1 LTGPSGIQA
10 QLIGDLNK
18 DYKVDFKD
26 IHVFALQWLDPICLA
41 PGCIA
46 DLDNVDGVNMAD
58 FALLAKNWKMVESH
72 LVISEFMARNA
83 SQVPLEEG
91 DLLDG
96 NGDSSDWIEIYNPTD
111 TTVNLDGWYLTDSK
125 ANLTM
130 WQFPDGNQIKPGEF
144 MVVFASGKT
153 YEQNPLNYP
162 YLDPGGD
169 YHTNFE
175 LDQEGD
181 YLALVANDGNTIVH
195 EYQPEYPTQ
204 LADISYGLA
213 QYATT
218 LVPSGATAS
227 YHVPSSG
234 DAGIGTD
241 WTDVNFDDSSWDTG
255 NTGIGFGNVLPGLNV
270 TYYKANT
277 VVNSLS
283 IAESVI
289 SNPSM
294 QTTMVTETASL
305 INYFNTGNEGHY
317 VNNNPFPGT
326 TIGNN
331 VEDFVVLVTGMV
343 LIPEAD
349 QWTFGVNSDDGFG
362 LELTKGT
369 DVFTSSYPNPRG
381 PGDTLAVF
389 NVTQPGLYNLRLVFY
404 ENGGGSELELFAAR
418 GNFSTFDS
426 ASFDLVGDTDNGG
439 LYANSVSNEV
449 DTDVQQQMQNINAS
463 LWARIE
469 FNLEEGENG
478 LFDTMTLRM
487 KYEDGFVAYL
497 NGQEVARRRAPSSVQ
512 WNSTADSN
520 RPIDDSSIFEEINL
534 MAYLYL
540 LQSGKNVLAFHG
552 LNYNENDSD
561 FLILP
566 ELVAAR
572 NQAVPQ
578 YFTTAT
584 PRTFNIP
591 GAIGRVGEVWF
602 SHKRGF
608 YESAFQLNLYTGSN
622 DAVIRYTIDGSQPT
636 ITNGNIYSSPF
647 TINHTTVVRAV
658 AVKPGWLDSA
668 VETYTY
674 IFLNDVI
681 YQTSS
686 PPGFPG
692 SWGGTAA
699 DYEMDPEVVN
709 AHLGTITDD
718 LKSIP
723 TMSLVTHVDDMF
735 GPSGIYSNP
744 GGTGF
749 TWEVP
754 GSVELIYPSGLEGFQ
769 VDCGI
774 RIYGGA
780 FRGMGLTRKKT
791 FRLLFK
797 GIYGPTKLRYPL
809 FGEDASDQFDTI
821 ILRGGANDA
830 WNNWG
835 DADTQYI
842 VDEFM
847 RRTQLALGH
856 PSGHGTFVHL
866 YVNGLYWGLYN
877 PVERPQSSFAAN
889 YFGGPKEEW
898 DTNNSGNPCGESS
911 TASWNAMLNLVGQG
925 LTGTENYQK
934 IQGNNPDGTNNP
946 AYDDLLDVDNYIGY
960 MFSNFWGGT
969 GDWPG
974 HNYYAGCRRPPNATG
989 FKFFNWD
996 SEGAIVIWSNLTANR
1011 TGVNNGAGRP
1021 YAALRQNSEFCLLFA
1036 DHAHRYMLNNGP
1048 ATSGPSYARYK
1059 ELADEVE
1066 RAIVGESARWGDM
1079 AASTPYTLSHWQTT
1093 RDYILNTYMPQ
1104 RRDIVFGQLRN
1115 AGLYP
1120 LDTDA
1125 PVFYINGSPQHSSEI
1140 SSSDQL
1146 TMDDPNRPGITIYYT
1161 TDGNDPHLPEELQI
1175 TGTTLLDEDAPKKV
1189 LVPTGSVNDNWKGGG
1204 AFDDSGWNH
1213 GTFITDKTGGVG
1225 YDENPSYI
1233 PYISYDVEALMNA
1246 DVNSNANKSCYI
1258 RIPFTFNGDPCD
1270 FNFMMLYIRYDDGFI
1285 AHLNGDE
1292 IERINFPEN
1301 DTPLWN
1307 SGSSGQHEAS
1317 GLEAIPVSDHL
1328 DSLKNG
1334 DNILAIQGLNTS
1346 TTSSDFIISAE
1357 LVAGEANSTGGISS
1371 SATEY
1376 TGTLTF
1382 DKSTHVKAR
1391 VLNGIT
1397 WSALNEAVYAI
1408 GPVAENLR
1416 ITEIMYH
1423 PHNTG
1428 DPNDPN
1434 TEFIELKNIGPATL
1448 NLNLVKFTEGINFT
1462 FPDIEL
1468 DSNDLVVVVKDR
1480 NAFEAKYGTSVNI
1493 AGQYTGSLANDG
1505 ESIKLVDAIGR
1516 KILDFEY
1523 KDGWY
1528 SITDGGG
1535 FSLTMI
1541 DPVDSTIYGSVKGL
1555 FAHWKFDD
1563 GSGGTAT
1570 DSIGINNGTLN
1581 GNPTWTAGRFDG
1593 ALSFDG
1599 TDDYVS
1605 VDPIAPLIGNTVT
1618 VQAWIHTSEYAGIWN
1633 LILTQNV
1640 GNGYYFYVSSDRP
1653 AFYIVVGASYV
1664 QAISQ
1669 DAINPNEWYHVAG
1682 TNDGSNLKLYV
1693 DGQLKGSDSSTGF
1706 LGVSSNA
1713 YIGHEPVSSLYY
1725 YGLIDD
1731 VRIYN
1736 RAVSESEFQDIAD
1749 PMGRWGKKS
1758 SWRASVYRN
1767 GTPGTDDSGI
1777 LPDPGAVVINEVMA
1791 HSNAGPDWIELHN
1804 TTGEAIN
1811 IGGWFLSDN
1820 NRDEPNLT
1828 KYRIADGTT
1837 IASNDYLVFYQDTD
1851 FNNPG
1856 DPGCNVPFA
1865 LSENGEEACLSSHLD
1880 PNGYLTGYRQ
1890 VEDFG
1895 ASQTNVSLGRYYKSS
1910 TDNFNFV
1917 AMDYN
1922 TPDAN
1927 NAYPKVGPVVINE
1940 IMYNPPTG
1948 NQNEEYIELH
1958 NITGSL
1964 VTLYRYD
1971 KSAPWKF
1978 TDGIDYTFSAGPV
1991 VTIQAY
1997 GYLILAKDLTAFTAR
2012 YGGMPSGVQVLDGFG
2027 GRLSNAGER
2036 LQIGMPGDI
2045 DNLGTRYYIRID
2057 RVTYSDGLHPED
2069 CPGGVDNWPTD
2080 ADGRGKS
2087 LSRKVSSDYGNDV
2100 ANWQA
2105 ATPSPGAA
2113 NP

>member
-1 LTGPSGIQA
+1 LTGSSSIQA
-10 QLIGDLNK
+10 QLVGDLNK
-18 DYKVDFKD
+18 DYKVDSKD
-26 IHVFALQWLDPICLA
+26 MHTFALQWLDPICLA

-58 FALLAKNWKMVESH
+58 FALLANNWKMVESH
-72 LVISEFMARNA
+72 LVISEFMARN
-83 SQVPLEEG
+83 SIT
-91 DLLDG
+91 LLDG
-96 NGDSSDWIEIYNPTD
+96 DSQSSDWIEIYNPTD
-111 TTVNLDGWYLTDSK
+111 TTVNLDGWYLTDDDGD
-125 ANLTM
+125 LTM
-130 WQFPDGNQIKPGEF
+130 WQFPDGLQIKAGEF
-144 MVVFASGKT
+144 RLVFASGKT

-175 LDQEGD
+175 LDQDGD

-195 EYQPEYPTQ
+195 EYAQKYPTQ

-218 LVPSGATAS
+218 LVPSGATAT
-227 YHVPSSG
+227 YHVPTIS
-234 DAGIGTD
+234 DAALGTD
-241 WTDVNFDDSSWDTG
+241 WTDVNFDNSGWKTVQ
-255 NTGIGFGNVLPGLNV
+255 TGIGFGYGSGVDYEYFEGTWNNLP
-270 TYYKANT
+270 
-277 VVNSLS
+277 
-283 IAESVI
+283 
-289 SNPSM
+289 
-294 QTTMVTETASL
+294 
-305 INYFNTGNEGHY
+305 
-317 VNNNPFPGT
+317 
-326 TIGNN
+326 
-331 VEDFVVLVTGMV
+331 DFDV
-343 LIPEAD
+343 LIPVAEDIVDNFDITPRNQDNNFGFRFTALIEVPVNGTY
-349 QWTFGVNSDDGFG
+349 TFYTTSDDGSQLFINDSLVVDNDG
-362 LELTKGT
+362 LHGMVE
-369 DVFTSSYPNPRG
+369 SSGSIYLDAGRHPI
-381 PGDTLAVF
+381 T
-389 NVTQPGLYNLRLVFY
+389 VTFF
-404 ENGGGSELELFAAR
+404 ENGGGE
-418 GNFSTFDS
+418 
-426 ASFDLVGDTDNGG
+426 G
-439 LYANSVSNEV
+439 LIVSYDGPGIPKTVIPDEV
-449 DTDVQQQMQNINAS
+449 LWRRVVTTDVQEDMLGVNAS

-520 RPIDDSSIFEEINL
+520 RPIVESSIFEEINL

-552 LNYNENDSD
+552 LNDNQNNSD

-608 YESAFQLNLYTGSN
+608 YATAFLLNLYTGSN
-622 DAVIRYTIDGSQPT
+622 DAVIHYTIDGSQPT
-636 ITNGNIYSSPF
+636 ITHGTIYSSPININRT
-647 TINHTTVVRAV
+647 TIVRAV

-668 VETYTY
+668 VETHTY
-674 IFLNDVI
+674 IFLGTVI
-681 YQTSS
+681 YQTSN
-686 PPGFPG
+686 PPGFPS

-699 DYEMDPEVVN
+699 DYEMDPEIVS

-735 GPSGIYSNP
+735 GPGGIYSNP
-744 GGTGF
+744 GGAGF
-749 TWEVP
+749 TWERP
-754 GSVELIYPSGLEGFQ
+754 GSIELIYPSGSEGFQ
-769 VDCGI
+769 VDCGV

-809 FGEDASDQFDTI
+809 FGEDAVDEFDTI

-835 DADTQYI
+835 KENTQYI

-856 PSGHGTFVHL
+856 PSGHGMFVHL

-911 TASWNAMLNLVGQG
+911 TATWNTMLNLAGQG
-925 LTGTENYQK
+925 LTNTENYQK

-974 HNYYAGCRRPPNATG
+974 HNFYAGCRRPPNATG

-996 SEGAIVIWSNLTANR
+996 SEGAIIVWSNLNANV
-1011 TGVNNGAGRP
+1011 TGVSNGAGRP

-1079 AASTPYTLSHWQTT
+1079 ASSTPYTLSHWQAK

-1120 LDTDA
+1120 SDTDA
-1125 PVFYINGSPQHSSEI
+1125 PVFYINGAPQHSSEI

-1146 TMDDPNRPGITIYYT
+1146 TMDDPNRSGITIYYT
-1161 TDGNDPHLPEELQI
+1161 TDGNDVRLPEELQI

-1204 AFDDSGWNH
+1204 AFDDSGWND
-1213 GTFITDKTGGVG
+1213 GTFVSGKTGGVG
-1225 YDENPSYI
+1225 YEEGAGYD
-1233 PYISYDVEALMNA
+1233 PYISYDVTAKMYNG
-1246 DVNSNANKSCYI
+1246 NKSCYI

-1346 TTSSDFIISAE
+1346 NTSSDFIISAE
-1357 LVAGEANSTGGISS
+1357 LVAGEANSTGGISP

-1376 TGTLTF
+1376 TGTPLTF

-1391 VLNGIT
+1391 VLDGIT
-1397 WSALNEAVYAI
+1397 WSALNESVYAI
-1408 GPVAENLR
+1408 GPVAEDLR

-1423 PHNTG
+1423 PQNTG

-1434 TEFIELKNIGPATL
+1434 TEFIELKNIGPDTL

-1468 DSNDLVVVVKDR
+1468 DPNELVVVVKDR
-1480 NAFEAKYGTSVNI
+1480 NAFEAKYGTSVNT

-1505 ESIKLVDAIGR
+1505 ERIKLVDSIGR

-1523 KDGWY
+1523 KDGWH

-1535 FSLTMI
+1535 FSLTII
-1541 DPVDSTIYGSVKGL
+1541 DPRDSTIYGSDEGL

-1563 GSGGTAT
+1563 GSGSTAT
-1570 DSIGINNGTLN
+1570 DSAGINNGTLN

-1599 TDDYVS
+1599 AGDYVAFS
-1605 VDPIAPLIGNTVT
+1605 TIAPLIGNTVT
-1618 VQAWIHTSEYAGIWN
+1618 AQAWIRMSEYAGLWN
-1633 LILTQNV
+1633 PILTQNA
-1640 GNGYYFYVSSDRP
+1640 GNGYYFYTSSGRP
-1653 AFYIVVGASYV
+1653 AFYIVVGAAFI
-1664 QAISQ
+1664 QARSPEV
-1669 DAINPNEWYHVAG
+1669 INPNEWYHVAG

-1693 DGQLKGSDSSTGF
+1693 NGQLKDSDSSTGF
-1706 LGVSSNA
+1706 LGVSNNA
-1713 YIGHEPVSSLYY
+1713 YIGVELNSPLYF

-1767 GTPGTDDSGI
+1767 GSPGADDSGI
-1777 LPDPGAVVINEVMA
+1777 LPSPGAIVINEVMA
-1791 HSNAGPDWIELHN
+1791 HSNAGP
-1804 TTGEAIN
+1804 
-1811 IGGWFLSDN
+1811 
-1820 NRDEPNLT
+1820 
-1828 KYRIADGTT
+1828 TT
-1837 IASNDYLVFYQDTD
+1837 IGSNDYFVFYQDTD

-1865 LSENGEEACLSSHLD
+1865 LSENGEEACLSSRLD

-1895 ASQTNVSLGRYYKSS
+1895 ASQTNVSFGRYYKSS

-1922 TPDAN
+1922 TPDSN

-1940 IMYNPPTG
+1940 IMYNPPTH

-1958 NITGSL
+1958 NITGAP

-1978 TDGIDYTFSAGPV
+1978 TDGIDYTFSSGPV

-1997 GYLILAKDLTAFTAR
+1997 GYLILAKDLTAFTAQH
-2012 YGGMPSGVQVLDGFG
+2012 GSMPPGVQVLEGFA

-2036 LQIGMPGDI
+2036 LQIAMPGDI
-2045 DNLGTRYYIRID
+2045 DNLGTRHYIRID

-2069 CPGGVDNWPTD
+2069 CPGGVDNWPND

-2087 LSRKVSSDYGNDV
+2087 LSRKVSTDYGNDV